1 MSYLV
6 ADPGRQTGSHVPVWT
21 LGLSGCLLPGSDY
34 SEHGVFLRGWLSVCP
49 CMLVICLSSVDMGWE
64 LLVAR
69 SKPHREQSPQESK
82 VGERMPQVAE
92 KEADGSASYTA

>member
-21 LGLSGCLLPGSDY
+21 LGLSGCLLHGSDY
-34 SEHGVFLRGWLSVCP
+34 SEHGVFLSGWLSVCP

-64 LLVAR
+64 LCGTGSHSLQQGQSHTVG
-69 SKPHREQSPQESK
+69 SHNRE
-82 VGERMPQVAE
+82 
-92 KEADGSASYTA
+92 